1 MTGEREPLQPTSV
14 GQERQTK
21 NGEGNREKETKQ
33 KREERKKEKKK
44 KTGLESETGW
54 VEKGETDKTFTNGSS
69 TF

>member
-33 KREERKKEKKK
+33 KREERKREKK
-44 KTGLESETGW
+44 KTGLESETGRL
-54 VEKGETDKTFTNGSS
+54 EKGETDKTFTNGSS

>member
-1 MTGEREPLQPTSV
+1 MG
-14 GQERQTK
+14 
-21 NGEGNREKETKQ
+21 KETGKRKQ
-33 KREERKKEKKK
+33 SRKERKEKREKKK